1 VSILSRFAT
10 QPSDNRWGFETT
22 FHSKPEEK
30 LSMSGKKGNFS
41 RRDFIKTAGAAGL
54 GSVLVPLSSLPQA
67 HGSSSTKEP
76 EQMIVPRRPFGKTGV
91 DVSILTLGGELKIS
105 DQLIFRQAFKMGV
118 TYWDTD
124 NWYGWGKNEKAIGK
138 YFAKF
143 PNDREKVFLVTKAK
157 TSDPQKLTEK
167 LNTSLQRMN
176 TSYADMYFI
185 SYVSNVKKELT
196 DAVRAWAEKAKAEG
210 KIRFFGFSAHKNM
223 ENSMLAA
230 AKLGWID
237 GIMMSYNYRLMVKD
251 KMKRAVDAC
260 VKAGIGLT
268 AMKTQ
273 AAFSAN
279 FYASIG
285 SETDDALKMTE
296 NFLKKGY
303 SAEQAKLKAVWENPN
318 IASICSAMPNMTI
331 LQANVAAALNKKHL
345 SEGDKQRLEQ
355 YAQQTA
361 PGYCAGCANICESAV
376 DLDIP
381 ISDILRYSMYNH
393 SYGDRNTATR
403 LFNALPTDI
412 KANILKADY
421 SKAEKYCPQKIQI
434 GKVLKKTHEDL
445 T

>member
-1 VSILSRFAT
+1 MT
-10 QPSDNRWGFETT
+10 
-22 FHSKPEEK
+22 
-30 LSMSGKKGNFS
+30 GKKRNFS
-41 RRDFIKTAGAAGL
+41 RREFIKTAGAAGL
-54 GSVLVPLSSLPQA
+54 GSILVPLSVSRGA
-67 HGSSSTKEP
+67 HGSDSTKAP
-76 EQMIVPRRPFGKTGV
+76 EQMMVPTRSFGKTGV
-91 DVSILTLGGELKIS
+91 KVSILSLGGVLKIS

-138 YFAKF
+138 YFDRF
-143 PNDREKVFLVTKAK
+143 PDDRKNVFLVTKAK
-157 TSDPQKLTEK
+157 DSDPQKLTAK

-176 TSYADMYFI
+176 TSYVDMYFI
-185 SYVSNVKKELT
+185 SYVSDVKDELT
-196 DAVRAWAEKAKAEG
+196 TEVKAWAENAKAQG

-223 ENSMLAA
+223 ENSLLAA
-230 AKLGWID
+230 ARLGWID

-260 VKAGIGLT
+260 AKAGIGLT

-273 AAFSAN
+273 AAFTAN

-296 NFLKKGY
+296 HFLEKGY
-303 SAEQAKLKAVWENPN
+303 TAEQAKLKVVWENPN

-331 LQANVAAALNKKHL
+331 LQANVAAALDKTNL

-361 PGYCAGCANICESAV
+361 PGYCAGCANICEPAV

-381 ISDILRYSMYNH
+381 ISDLMRYSMYHH
-393 SYGDRNTATR
+393 SYGDHRTAQR
-403 LFNALPTDI
+403 LFNTLPAEVR
-412 KANILKADY
+412 ANILKADY
-421 SKAEKYCPQKIQI
+421 SNAEKDCPQRIPI
-434 GKVLKKTHEDL
+434 GRVVRRTYADL

>member
-1 VSILSRFAT
+1 
-10 QPSDNRWGFETT
+10 
-22 FHSKPEEK
+22 
-30 LSMSGKKGNFS
+30 MSGKKGNFS
-41 RRDFIKTAGAAGL
+41 RRDFIRTAGAAGL
-54 GSVLVPLSSLPQA
+54 GSVLVPLSSLTPA
-67 HGSSSTKEP
+67 HGSSSTKVS
-76 EQMIVPRRPFGKTGV
+76 EQMIVPTRPFGKTGV
-91 DVSILTLGGELKIS
+91 KVSILSLGGVLRSS
-105 DQLIFRQAFKMGV
+105 DLLIFRQAFKMGV
-118 TYWDTD
+118 TYWDTSD
-124 NWYGWGKNEKAIGK
+124 SYGWGKNERAIGK

-143 PNDREKVFLVTKAK
+143 PNDRKKVFLVTKAA
-157 TSDPQKLTEK
+157 TSDPQKLAEK

-176 TSYADMYFI
+176 TSYVDLYFI
-185 SYVSNVKKELT
+185 HYVSDAENELT
-196 DAVRAWAEKAKAEG
+196 DEVKAWAEKAKAKG
-210 KIRFFGFSAHKNM
+210 RIRFFGFSAHKNM

-237 GIMMSYNYRLMVKD
+237 GIMMSYNYRLMVKN

-273 AAFSAN
+273 AAFSAY

-296 NFLKKGY
+296 SFLKKGY
-303 SAEQAKLKAVWENPN
+303 AAEQAKLKVVWENPN

-331 LQANVAAALNKKHL
+331 LQANVAAAMNKKNL
-345 SEGDKQRLEQ
+345 SGGDKQRLEQ

-361 PGYCAGCANICESAV
+361 PGYCAGCANICEPAV

-393 SYGDRNTATR
+393 SYGDRDTALT

-421 SKAEKYCPQKIQI
+421 SKAEKDCPQKIQI
-434 GKVLKKTHEDL
+434 GKVLKKTYKDL